1 LKLFILQTL
10 VLFILFL
17 ICIFGIS
24 LFSSNLIR
32 RDAVIGI
39 DKECESVIFGHS
51 HSECAYNDSL
61 IKNFKNLALSGDSY
75 FYSFYRTKLV
85 LSQNLN
91 IKTVF
96 IEFTN
101 NQIAKSMDEWIFGK
115 EGFERKT
122 AFPEISS
129 FLSNTDTYWLFSKSP
144 IEFINSFALSLNIKL
159 SRLYTGNYN
168 FNNAIGGYNFL
179 VRNKTDSLVANAQ
192 SENQIIENAAVET
205 SVYNLKYLRLMIDF
219 CKEKGTKV
227 ILVRSPV
234 HKLWGSLK
242 NEKQYQVIRQLNFRD
257 CEFIDFADFPLK
269 NSEFGD
275 LSHLNYKGARK
286 FSFWFNQ
293 LLENELLNKSNKQA
307 YIDAEIKKLT
317 EAK

>member
-1 LKLFILQTL
+1 MKLFILQSL

-17 ICIFGIS
+17 ACLLVLS
-24 LFSSNLIR
+24 SFSSNLIKKN
-32 RDAVIGI
+32 ATTVI
-39 DKECESVIFGHS
+39 DKRCESVILGHS

-61 IKNFKNLALSGDSY
+61 IKNFKNLSLSGDAY
-75 FYSFYRTKLV
+75 FYNFYRAKLV
-85 LSQNLN
+85 LSQNLS

-101 NQIAKSMDEWIFGK
+101 NQTTKSMDEWIFGK

-129 FLSNTDTYWLFSKSP
+129 FLSNTDMYWLFSKRP

-179 VRNKTDSLVANAQ
+179 VRNKTDSLLANVQ
-192 SENQIIENAAVET
+192 TENQIIENASVET
-205 SVYNLKYLRLMIDF
+205 SNYNLKYLRLMIDF
-219 CKEKGTKV
+219 CKEKGAKV
-227 ILVRSPV
+227 ILVRSPI
-234 HKLWGSLK
+234 HKLWGNLK
-242 NEKQYQVIRQLNFRD
+242 NEKQYQAIRQQNFSD

-275 LSHLNYKGARK
+275 LSHLNYKGAKK

-293 LLENELLNKSNKQA
+293 LMENELLNKLNKQA
-307 YIDAEIKKLT
+307 YIDSEIKKLK